1 MGELLKQLRKDNMM
15 AMKEHDTVKKG
26 VLGMVI
32 SAIALAEKEKG
43 VELSKEDELTY
54 VQRELKQTRDSLQQT
69 PASRTDLIEETKKKI
84 EILESY
90 LPKQLSAEEIKEA
103 DVVILAIDIAITGT
117 ERFEGKPT
125 IKVPTN
131 VCVKAPKKLIEKIE
145 NELGK

>member
-26 VLGMVI
+26 VLDMVI
-32 SAIALAEKEKG
+32 SAVALAEKEKG

-90 LPKQLSAEEIKEA
+90 MPKQLSAEEIKEA
-103 DVVILAIDIAITGT
+103 IKKILSEKGLEPVKKSQGVVMKEMMAQYKGQVDGKLVNQVLGT
-117 ERFEGKPT
+117 
-125 IKVPTN
+125 
-131 VCVKAPKKLIEKIE
+131 L
-145 NELGK
+145 LH

>member
-26 VLGMVI
+26 VLVMVI
-32 SAIALAEKEKG
+32 SAVALAEKEKG

-103 DVVILAIDIAITGT
+103 
-117 ERFEGKPT
+117 
-125 IKVPTN
+125 
-131 VCVKAPKKLIEKIE
+131 IEKILSE
-145 NELGK
+145 KGLEPVKKSQGVVMKEMMAQYKGQVDGKLVNQVLGTLLH

>member
-32 SAIALAEKEKG
+32 SAVALAEKEKG

-84 EILESY
+84 EKILSEKGLEPVKKS
-90 LPKQLSAEEIKEA
+90 QGVVMKEMMA
-103 DVVILAIDIAITGT
+103 QYKGQVDGKLVNQVLGT
-117 ERFEGKPT
+117 
-125 IKVPTN
+125 
-131 VCVKAPKKLIEKIE
+131 L
-145 NELGK
+145 LH

>member
-1 MGELLKQLRKDNMM
+1 MGELLKQLRKDNMT

-32 SAIALAEKEKG
+32 SAVALAEKEKG

-103 DVVILAIDIAITGT
+103 
-117 ERFEGKPT
+117 
-125 IKVPTN
+125 
-131 VCVKAPKKLIEKIE
+131 IEKILSE
-145 NELGK
+145 KGMEPVKKSQGVVMKEMMAQYKGQVDGKLVNQVLGTLLH

>member
-26 VLGMVI
+26 ALGMVI
-32 SAIALAEKEKG
+32 SAVALAEKEKG

-103 DVVILAIDIAITGT
+103 IKKILSEKGLEPVKKSQGVVMKEMMAQYKGQVDGKLVNQVLGT
-117 ERFEGKPT
+117 
-125 IKVPTN
+125 
-131 VCVKAPKKLIEKIE
+131 L
-145 NELGK
+145 LH

>member
-26 VLGMVI
+26 VLSMVI
-32 SAIALAEKEKG
+32 SAVALAEKEKG

-103 DVVILAIDIAITGT
+103 
-117 ERFEGKPT
+117 
-125 IKVPTN
+125 
-131 VCVKAPKKLIEKIE
+131 IEKIMSE
-145 NELGK
+145 KGLEPVKKSQGVVMKEMMAQYKGQVDGKLVNQVLGTLLH

>member
-32 SAIALAEKEKG
+32 SAVALAEKEKG

-54 VQRELKQTRDSLQQT
+54 VQRELKQTR
-69 PASRTDLIEETKKKI
+69 ASRTDLIEETKKKI

-103 DVVILAIDIAITGT
+103 
-117 ERFEGKPT
+117 
-125 IKVPTN
+125 
-131 VCVKAPKKLIEKIE
+131 IEKIMSE
-145 NELGK
+145 KGLEPVKKSQGVVMKEMMAQYKGQVDGKLVNQVLGTLLH

>member
-54 VQRELKQTRDSLQQT
+54 VQRELKQTRDSLQQI

-103 DVVILAIDIAITGT
+103 
-117 ERFEGKPT
+117 
-125 IKVPTN
+125 
-131 VCVKAPKKLIEKIE
+131 IEKILSE
-145 NELGK
+145 KGLEPVKKSQGVVMKEMMAQYKGQVDGKLVNQVLGTLLH

>member
-32 SAIALAEKEKG
+32 SAVALAEKEKG

-54 VQRELKQTRDSLQQT
+54 VQRELNSLQQT

-103 DVVILAIDIAITGT
+103 
-117 ERFEGKPT
+117 
-125 IKVPTN
+125 
-131 VCVKAPKKLIEKIE
+131 IEKILSE
-145 NELGK
+145 KGLEPVKKSQGVVMKEMMAQYKGQVDGKLVNQVLGTLLH

>member
-1 MGELLKQLRKDNMM
+1 MM
-15 AMKEHDTVKKG
+15 PMKEHDTVKKG

-32 SAIALAEKEKG
+32 SAVALAEKEKG

-103 DVVILAIDIAITGT
+103 
-117 ERFEGKPT
+117 
-125 IKVPTN
+125 
-131 VCVKAPKKLIEKIE
+131 IEKILSE
-145 NELGK
+145 KGLEPVKKSQGVVMKEMMAQYKGQVDGKLVNQVLGTLLH